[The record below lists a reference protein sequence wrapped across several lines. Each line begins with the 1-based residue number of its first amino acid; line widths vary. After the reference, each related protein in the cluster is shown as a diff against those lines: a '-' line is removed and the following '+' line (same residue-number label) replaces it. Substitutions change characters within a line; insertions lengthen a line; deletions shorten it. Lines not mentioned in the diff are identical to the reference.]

1 MFSTN
6 GYSATMVGMCTC
18 NPNVE
23 TEAEGLGSGASLSY
37 IVSSKPA

>member
-1 MFSTN
+1 MLSTD
-6 GYSATMVGMCTC
+6 GYSARTVGTCTC
-18 NPNVE
+18 NSNVE